1 MSLAS
6 LQQKN
11 TVWSSPQEET
21 GLSADQLPTEQLWL
35 REFNDISDE
44 LNWGKWQ
51 EFWADDAFFVFGH
64 KVRIEG
70 KQDLDQHFNQYNKMF
85 EASKHDI
92 TRHSFDPVRGLIYQT
107 ANVTSVIRGDPEAK
121 SIVTPVMMIIHKKP
135 GEAELRGLEIYGD
148 FSQVED
154 KIKEVM
160 AKGA

>member
-44 LNWGKWQ
+44 LDWGKWQ
-51 EFWADDAFFVFGH
+51 EFWADDAFFVYGH

-70 KQDLDQHFNQYNKMF
+70 KQALDEHFNQTLKMF
-85 EASKHDI
+85 ETNKHDI
-92 TRHSFDPVRGLIYQT
+92 TRHSFDPSRGLIYQT
-107 ANVTSVIRGDPEAK
+107 ANVTSVINGDPEAK
-121 SIVTPVMMIIHKKP
+121 SMVTPVMMIIHKKP
-135 GEAELRGLEIYGD
+135 GEAELRGLEMYGD